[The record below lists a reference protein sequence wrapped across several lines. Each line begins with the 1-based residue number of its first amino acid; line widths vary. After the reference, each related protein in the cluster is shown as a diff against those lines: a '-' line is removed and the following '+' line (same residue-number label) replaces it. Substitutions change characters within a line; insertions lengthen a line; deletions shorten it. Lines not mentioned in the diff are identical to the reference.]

1 MGRAEREGGS
11 SVSTDDDGNS
21 GAGWEHKREGHH
33 STERPREGGFPDT
46 HTPELGTYST
56 LFHAEQPHDIVHTN
70 LSKQGITNCFAAY
83 LGITLRE
90 G

>member
-1 MGRAEREGGS
+1 MTTGIVAQFGSTNGRATTQLKG
-11 SVSTDDDGNS
+11 
-21 GAGWEHKREGHH
+21 
-33 STERPREGGFPDT
+33 PDT

-83 LGITLRE
+83 LGITLLE